1 MDDIV
6 NDLFEALFALTDL
19 RMLLRE
25 TAPSH
30 EFNEEQRTQAKAALS
45 RAKLAVSRLEE
56 ALEE

>member
-6 NDLFEALFALTDL
+6 NDVFEALFALTDL

-30 EFNEEQRTQAKAALS
+30 EFNEEQRTQAQAALS
-45 RAKLAVSRLEE
+45 RAKMAVSRLEQE
-56 ALEE
+56 LGK